1 MASKVV
7 LGARPKNFK
16 KTLTVDLPEG
26 GQGQIVISYLY
37 RTRKEFGVLVDELT
51 AAAGVPPPKSEA
63 PDEVAFSLHAAISAS
78 VEKNAEYILRVA
90 DGWDLDAAWSLGT
103 VRQLCD
109 ELPGAALAIIDTYRA
124 AITEG
129 RLGN

>member
-7 LGARPKNFK
+7 LGARPKSFK
-16 KTLTVDLPEG
+16 KTIIVDLPEG
-26 GQGQIVISYLY
+26 GQGEIVMSYVY
-37 RTRKEFGVLVDELT
+37 RTRTEFGALVDQLT

-63 PDEVAFSLHAAISAS
+63 AEDVAFSLRTAIETA

-90 DGWDLDAAWSLGT
+90 DGWDLEAGWSLAS

-109 ELPGAALAIIDTYRA
+109 ELPGAALAIIEQYRA
-124 AITEG
+124 AVTEG